1 MGQKQ
6 RHVVFQGASK
16 LENST
21 IRAIAV
27 EFVYSLKQDNYF
39 SFAKFT
45 VTGLTR
51 LTSLMLAVRTNT
63 VVTAPKESNN
73 DFFHL

>member
-1 MGQKQ
+1 MILNNCQSVTWIDVTHDEDSVMGQKQ

-27 EFVYSLKQDNYF
+27 EFVYSLK
-39 SFAKFT
+39 
-45 VTGLTR
+45 TR
-51 LTSLMLAVRTNT
+51 
-63 VVTAPKESNN
+63 
-73 DFFHL
+73 